1 MCNNRNH
8 RKHAHIWTLLVL
20 VLCAGPVALSALAG
34 DAEPAAATAEAPVAV
49 KEPVAVPSEPVVTD
63 ATDAE
68 KPAADPA
75 EVIIVVN
82 GHNITRADYTRETEG
97 ITGMMRSRG
106 VPEAQAAA
114 MLQSFKPQ
122 IIESLVSK
130 SLLTQTCSEKG
141 ITVSDEE
148 LSGKIKAFEKTL
160 PKHLTLDDLLR
171 QSGLTREMFENDMR
185 EQLKLEKVLQ
195 INRASKEEVIAY
207 YEENKTRFFEKP
219 EMTQARHILIAVK
232 PEDTDDQKKEKRER
246 AEQLLKQIKEEKA
259 DFAELAKENSDCP
272 SKAMG
277 GDLGEFRRGQM
288 VKEFEDAAFG
298 MKVNE
303 VSDIV
308 ETQFGY
314 HIIQT
319 LAHVEPKTLE
329 LDEVYERIVE
339 ALKGRAIQEKA
350 DVFMTEARKAA
361 KITYAKGFEPEQT
374 LDMEE
379 TKDAPEACC
388 AGADTACQKDAP
400 QPDAPSTDEPAEPAK
415 TAEPPAAPAE

>member
-1 MCNNRNH
+1 MRNNRNH
-8 RKHAHIWTLLVL
+8 RKYARIWALLIL
-20 VLCAGPVALSALAG
+20 VLCAGPVALSVLAEES
-34 DAEPAAATAEAPVAV
+34 APAAKPTEAPVIITEPAADL
-49 KEPVAVPSEPVVTD
+49 SEPAIAAPD
-63 ATDAE
+63 GE

-75 EVIIVVN
+75 EAIIVVN
-82 GHNITRADYTRETEG
+82 GHNITRADYTRETDG
-97 ITGMMRSRG
+97 ISAMMRNRG

-122 IIESLVSK
+122 IIEGLVAK
-130 SLLTQTCSEKG
+130 ALLTQACAEKG

-148 LSGKIKAFEKTL
+148 LSGKIKAFEKNL
-160 PKHLTLDDLLR
+160 PRNLTLDGVLK

-185 EQLKLEKVLQ
+185 EQLKLEKLLQ
-195 INRASKEEVIAY
+195 VGQASEEEVVAY

-219 EMTQARHILIAVK
+219 EMTQARHILIAVQSG
-232 PEDTDDQKKEKRER
+232 DTDDQKKEKRER
-246 AEQLLKQIKEEKA
+246 AEQLLKQIKEGKA

-288 VKEFEDAAFG
+288 VKEFEDAAFS

-319 LAHVEPKTLE
+319 LAHIEPKTFE
-329 LDEVYERIVE
+329 LDEVRERIVE
-339 ALKGRAIQEKA
+339 ALKGRAIQEKV

-361 KITYAKGFEPEQT
+361 KITYAKGFEPEQAP
-374 LDMEE
+374 DMEE
-379 TKDAPEACC
+379 IKDAPEAGC
-388 AGADTACQKDAP
+388 AGADAACQKDA

-415 TAEPPAAPAE
+415 SAEPSAAPAE